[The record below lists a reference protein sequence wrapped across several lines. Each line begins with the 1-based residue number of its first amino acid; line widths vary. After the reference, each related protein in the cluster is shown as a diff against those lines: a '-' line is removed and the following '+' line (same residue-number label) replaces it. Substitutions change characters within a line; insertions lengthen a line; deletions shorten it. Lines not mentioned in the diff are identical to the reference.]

1 MSGRQLSRAG
11 LTNEETANSSPSL
24 LSIEVSRG
32 RLWLLCRLVD
42 CAPTANGALSPCVT
56 HR

>member
-24 LSIEVSRG
+24 LSIEVIAGDCGSSADWSTVR
-32 RLWLLCRLVD
+32 RLQTARLVH
-42 CAPTANGALSPCVT
+42 A
-56 HR
+56 